1 MNTENSV
8 KSDFS
13 LDILQNSQA
22 MVRRTLNWWQST
34 GDNLPPNRASL
45 RTAQAVRGQSR
56 RWRYGGAGRHAFA
69 CQHKIIAK
77 SS

>member
-22 MVRRTLNWWQST
+22 MVRRTLNWWRDT
-34 GDNLPPNRASL
+34 GDNLPPMRSGRQPQISGAREIADNGGNLSVNRS
-45 RTAQAVRGQSR
+45 
-56 RWRYGGAGRHAFA
+56 
-69 CQHKIIAK
+69 K
-77 SS
+77 

>member
-1 MNTENSV
+1 MIQMNTENSV

-34 GDNLPPNRASL
+34 GDNLPPMRSGKKQWISGEKGTMGNM
-45 RTAQAVRGQSR
+45 VNGND
-56 RWRYGGAGRHAFA
+56 
-69 CQHKIIAK
+69 
-77 SS
+77 